1 MPVARDVLNA
11 FTASEVSRITGL
23 STPMIDYLLRERM
36 LRPSYGSGLGTRGKV
51 RYYSYRDLV
60 IARLIQTLRDSGVQ
74 LGRLKRSVQALRGDG
89 PWMGAQDPATRLTWL
104 ISDGREVFLR
114 NQDGFLDAIT
124 GGGQRAFA
132 FVVNL
137 PQLEA
142 EVWEA
147 VPPAK
152 RGHFD
157 LRNRSLIY
165 ANKGEPAMPRATRHG
180 R

>member
-1 MPVARDVLNA
+1 MPVARNVLNA

-23 STPMIDYLLRERM
+23 SEPMIDYLLRERM
-36 LRPSYGSGLGTRGKV
+36 LSPSYGTGRGTRGKV
-51 RYYSYRDLV
+51 RYYSYRDLI
-60 IARLIQTLRDSGVQ
+60 IARLIQTLRESGVQ
-74 LGRLKRSVQALRGDG
+74 LGKLKRAVQALRADASWAGRE
-89 PWMGAQDPATRLTWL
+89 DPTTRLIWL

-114 NQDGFLDAIT
+114 NQDGFLDAVT

-142 EVWEA
+142 EVRDA
-147 VPPAK
+147 VPLAK

-157 LRNRSLIY
+157 LLNRSLIY
-165 ANKGEPAMPRATRHG
+165 ADPDEPTSPRKATHG
-180 R
+180 S